1 MDALY
6 TAEATARG
14 DGRNGEVVT
23 SDGLIDETLAVPA
36 ELGGP
41 GGQSINP
48 EQLFAAG
55 HAVSFHGALRRLA
68 DEAGVELPE
77 TAVTAQVDI
86 GADVTDTYTLVVRL
100 TAALPGLEEGRAN
113 ELVAQ
118 AHKACPYSRATEGNI
133 EVEVSAST

>member
-14 DGRNGEVVT
+14 GGRNGEVVT

-41 GGQSINP
+41 GGRNTNP

-55 HAVSFHGALRRLA
+55 YAASFHGALRMLA
-68 DEAGVELPE
+68 DQADVHLPE

-86 GADVTDTYTLVVRL
+86 GADATGTYTLVVRL
-100 TAALPGLEEGRAN
+100 TATLPGLEEGRAN

-118 AHKACPYSRATEGNI
+118 AHKACPYSRAIEGNI
-133 EVEVSAST
+133 EVEVSAAT